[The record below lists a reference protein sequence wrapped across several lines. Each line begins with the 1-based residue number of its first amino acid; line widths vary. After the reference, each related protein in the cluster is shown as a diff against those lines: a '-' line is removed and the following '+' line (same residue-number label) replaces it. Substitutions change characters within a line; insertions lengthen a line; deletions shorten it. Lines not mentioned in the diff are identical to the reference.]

1 MKIRTAL
8 AVLGLVVSLSGIAL
22 GQAAGGDTNRRTI
35 AVTFPEK
42 GRIRLL
48 MQGTTASPKGNGA
61 AEVRRLRGL
70 TQVEIELDDMVPAYL
85 LGSDYA
91 TYVMWAITP
100 QGHVE
105 NLGEFRLSGSRSKLR
120 ATTPYQ
126 TISLIITAEPH
137 FAVKTPSRK
146 VILENIPPTGPG
158 VTVQTTEIFFQGD
171 SGRYFSNQQLP
182 EVVQKDWAK
191 QPIELLEARLAVNIA
206 KLAGAERHAN
216 KGLSDAQSSLQQAD
230 DAYNAGDR
238 DNAAFYGRK
247 AILEAQATREL
258 AEFRAER
265 AAQRSRDAQKDAAV
279 SECEQKNLK
288 SLETIDDLEAQVK
301 VEQSARQRAEDEAE
315 RAHEENAT
323 LRVEAR
329 NMKSQLDD
337 ATEDLSQLRNQFSQ
351 LEKQRQADSLAT
363 QRDQAYRT
371 LNEMLRPLATLQ
383 QDTRG
388 FKVVLPDTLFVA
400 QKSTLGPK
408 APPKLNPIAAVILS
422 QPSVQFVIES
432 YADDKSGP
440 DGGMQ
445 LSQERGQ
452 AIGDFLTSMGIDASR
467 YSVTGY
473 GPANPVAPNK
483 TLRGRASNRRV
494 ELVFLKP

>member
-1 MKIRTAL
+1 MKTRTAL
-8 AVLGLVVSLSGIAL
+8 AVLALVLGFSGTAL

-48 MQGTTASPKGNGA
+48 MQGTTAAPKANGA

-105 NLGEFRLSGSRSKLR
+105 NLGEFRLNGSRSKLR

-126 TISLIITAEPH
+126 TISLLITAEPH
-137 FAVKTPSRK
+137 FAVKTPSRR

-158 VTVQTTEIFFQGD
+158 VSVQTSEVAFQGD
-171 SGRYFSNQQLP
+171 SGRYFTNQQLP
-182 EVVQKDWAK
+182 DLVQKDWAK

-206 KLAGAERHAN
+206 RLAQAEKHASR
-216 KGLSDAQSSLQQAD
+216 GLTDAQESLQRAD

-238 DNAAFYGRK
+238 ENAAIFGRK

-258 AEFRAER
+258 AEFRAEQAARR
-265 AAQRSRDAQKDAAV
+265 AQLVARDQQV
-279 SECEQKNLK
+279 SDCEQKNRDAIDQ
-288 SLETIDDLEAQVK
+288 IDDLQAQVK

-315 RAHEENAT
+315 RAHEENAM

-329 NMKSQLDD
+329 NLKSQFDD
-337 ATEDLSQLRNQFSQ
+337 ASDDLKQLRDQYAQ

-371 LNEMLRPLATLQ
+371 LSEMLRPLATVQ
-383 QDTRG
+383 ADARG
-388 FKVVLPDTLFVA
+388 FKVVLPDTLFMPA
-400 QKSTLGPK
+400 KATLGTK
-408 APPKLNPIAAVILS
+408 AAPKLNPIAAVILS

-432 YADDKSGP
+432 FADERSGP
-440 DGGMQ
+440 DGGML
-445 LSQERGQ
+445 LSQERGR
-452 AIGDFLTSMGIDASR
+452 AIGDFLSATGIDSSR
-467 YSVTGY
+467 YTVTGY

-483 TLRGRASNRRV
+483 TLKGRAANRRV

>member
-8 AVLGLVVSLSGIAL
+8 AVLALVASLSGIAL

-70 TQVEIELDDMVPAYL
+70 TQVEIELDDMVPAYN
-85 LGSDYA
+85 LGADYA

-100 QGHVE
+100 QGQVE

-120 ATTPYQ
+120 ATTQYQ
-126 TISLIITAEPH
+126 TISLIVTAEPH

-158 VTVQTTEIFFQGD
+158 VSVQTTEIFFQGD

-182 EVVQKDWAK
+182 EVVQKDYVK
-191 QPIELLEARLAVNIA
+191 QPIELLEARNAVNIA
-206 KLAGAERHAN
+206 KLAGAEKHAA
-216 KGLSDAQSSLQQAD
+216 KGLTEAETSLQQAN

-238 DNAAFYGRK
+238 ENAAFYGRK
-247 AILEAQATREL
+247 SILEAQAVREI
-258 AEFRAER
+258 AEFRAEK
-265 AAQRSRDAQKDAAV
+265 AAQRVEKQMKDAQV
-279 SECEQKNLK
+279 SECEQRNRE
-288 SLETIDDLEAQVK
+288 SLDAIDDLQAQVK

-337 ATEDLSQLRNQFSQ
+337 VSDDLRQLRDQYAH

-388 FKVVLPDTLFVA
+388 FKVVLPDTLFLA

-452 AIGDFLTSMGIDASR
+452 AVGDFLSSAGVDSSR

-473 GPANPVAPNK
+473 GPANPIAPNK
-483 TLRGRASNRRV
+483 TLKGRASNRRV